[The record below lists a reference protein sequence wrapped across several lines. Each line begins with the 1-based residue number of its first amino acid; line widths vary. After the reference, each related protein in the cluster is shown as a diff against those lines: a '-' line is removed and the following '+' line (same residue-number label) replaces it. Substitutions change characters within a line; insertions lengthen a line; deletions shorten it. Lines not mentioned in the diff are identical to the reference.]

1 MRSANK
7 RLRGAHRVTYID
19 AISAR
24 LRAIVVA
31 PTDAISIP
39 HAKAV
44 GPPLSK
50 PAPKDMPTASQEERS
65 VSPKATAGNKV
76 MNLYRAI
83 RSCRRHEGSV
93 LTYIQLLRPRTSAR
107 LILWGRTWAV
117 AHRAPVNCQL
127 NWRVL
132 SHVENNS
139 TCATKWET
147 RKFWLSYKRWTEAN
161 KIYLCGGMQ
170 VVHRLVWLCMQGWP
184 AIRLLWRSPS
194 GASPVSTVID
204 EH

>member
-1 MRSANK
+1 
-7 RLRGAHRVTYID
+7 
-19 AISAR
+19 
-24 LRAIVVA
+24 
-31 PTDAISIP
+31 
-39 HAKAV
+39 
-44 GPPLSK
+44 
-50 PAPKDMPTASQEERS
+50 MPTASQEERS

-127 NWRVL
+127 NWRVP

-139 TCATKWET
+139 TCTTKWET
-147 RKFWLSYKRWTEAN
+147 ESLGCLINDGQRLIRYISVVECRWFIAW
-161 KIYLCGGMQ
+161 CGSACRVGLQ
-170 VVHRLVWLCMQGWP
+170 LDFCEW
-184 AIRLLWRSPS
+184 SF
-194 GASPVSTVID
+194 PVFHD
-204 EH
+204 N